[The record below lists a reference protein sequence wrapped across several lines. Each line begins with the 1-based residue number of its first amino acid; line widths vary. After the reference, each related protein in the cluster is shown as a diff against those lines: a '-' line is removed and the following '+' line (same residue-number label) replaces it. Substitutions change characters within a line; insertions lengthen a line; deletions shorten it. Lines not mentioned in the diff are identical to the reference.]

1 LGCFLSTAMRKT
13 GKFLLL
19 ALILCDIHCV
29 KIRKVRT
36 FGVFSQYCNEKD
48 EKISFACSIRWVAFS
63 QGEFYDVQCGRAN
76 IGSESFCGH
85 FRFLC
90 SRVIFFFSTCNRVM
104 SRIITLFYEI
114 LSAGVDVGL
123 LWLVL
128 CNGAKISV
136 SPFFM

>member
-1 LGCFLSTAMRKT
+1 
-13 GKFLLL
+13 
-19 ALILCDIHCV
+19 LCDIHCV